1 MTLGSCSIS
10 EVLQCDSN
18 HSVIKV
24 SRILRDKN
32 ARHVLVVDKGKPV
45 GVISVTDINNRLV
58 AEDKDASETKVYEI
72 MSKDIIVKDKNDG
85 LTKTYV
91 ELLKANKY
99 SCVIVDKGKVKGM
112 IDMKELMNCIVKEK
126 NKNGRIKGS

>member
-45 GVISVTDINNRLV
+45 GIVSVTDINNRLV

-72 MSKDIIVKDKNDG
+72 MSKDIIIKEKSEG
-85 LTKTYV
+85 LTGTYV

-99 SCVIVDKGKVKGM
+99 SCVIVDKGKIKGM